1 MGLGQNCRTMPN
13 IANLLKS
20 EIARVARKEVR
31 AETRGIKNAIAPYRA
46 QIAELKRRTRDL
58 ELQIK
63 RLGRVA
69 ARVASAAPEE
79 EPGERNLRFSAK
91 GLATQR
97 KKLGLSAQAFGALIG
112 ASGQSVYK
120 WEEGK
125 TRPRASHL
133 PAIAALRGIGKKEA
147 AARLAALGK

>member
-1 MGLGQNCRTMPN
+1 MPN

-20 EIARVARKEVR
+20 EIARVARKQVR
-31 AETRGIKNAIAPYRA
+31 AETAGLKQAIAPYRA

-58 ELQIK
+58 ELQVK

-69 ARVASAAPEE
+69 AKAVAATPAQAE
-79 EPGERNLRFSAK
+79 GERSLRFSAK
-91 GLATQR
+91 GLAAQR
-97 KKLGLSAQAFGALIG
+97 KRLGLSAQAFGALIG

-125 TRPRASHL
+125 TRPRAKNL
-133 PAIAALRGIGKKEA
+133 PAIAALRGMGKKEA
-147 AARLAALGK
+147 ATRLASLA

>member
-1 MGLGQNCRTMPN
+1 MPN
-13 IANLLKS
+13 IANLLKE

-31 AETRGIKNAIAPYRA
+31 AETKGLKNAIAPYRA
-46 QIAELKRRTRDL
+46 QIADLKRRTREL

-63 RLGRVA
+63 RLGRVTAKVA
-69 ARVASAAPEE
+69 AAAPGE
-79 EPGERNLRFSAK
+79 EPDQRHLRFSAK

-97 KKLGLSAQAFGALIG
+97 RRLGLSAQAFGALIG

-125 TRPRASHL
+125 TRPRAKHL
-133 PAIAALRGIGKKEA
+133 PAIAALRSIGKKEA

>member
-1 MGLGQNCRTMPN
+1 MPN
-13 IANLLKS
+13 IANLLKD

-31 AETRGIKNAIAPYRA
+31 AETRGLKNAIAPYRS
-46 QIAELKRRTRDL
+46 QIAELKRRTREL
-58 ELQIK
+58 ELQVK
-63 RLGRVA
+63 RLGRVT
-69 ARVASAAPEE
+69 ARAAPAASQDDE
-79 EPGERNLRFSAK
+79 GERNLRFSAK

-97 KKLGLSAQAFGALIG
+97 KRLGLSAQAFGALIG

-125 TRPRASHL
+125 TRPRAKHL

-147 AARLAALGK
+147 AARLAALEQ

>member
-1 MGLGQNCRTMPN
+1 MPN

-31 AETRGIKNAIAPYRA
+31 AETRGLKNAIAPYRS
-46 QIAELKRRTRDL
+46 QIAELKRRTREL
-58 ELQIK
+58 ELQIR
-63 RLGRVA
+63 RLGRVT

-79 EPGERNLRFSAK
+79 AAGERNLRFSAK

-97 KKLGLSAQAFGALIG
+97 KRLGLSAQAFGALLG

-125 TRPRASHL
+125 TRPRAKHL
-133 PAIAALRGIGKKEA
+133 PAIAALRSIGKKEA
-147 AARLAALGK
+147 AARLAALEK

>member
-1 MGLGQNCRTMPN
+1 MPN
-13 IANLLKS
+13 IANLLKN

-31 AETRGIKNAIAPYRA
+31 AETRGLKNAIAPYRA
-46 QIAELKRRTRDL
+46 QIAELKRRTREL

-63 RLGRVA
+63 RLGRVSA
-69 ARVASAAPEE
+69 KAASAAPAEDA
-79 EPGERNLRFSAK
+79 GGRSLRFSAK

-97 KKLGLSAQAFGALIG
+97 KRLGLSAQAFGALIG

-125 TRPRASHL
+125 TRPRARHL
-133 PAIAALRGIGKKEA
+133 PAIAGLRGIGKKEA